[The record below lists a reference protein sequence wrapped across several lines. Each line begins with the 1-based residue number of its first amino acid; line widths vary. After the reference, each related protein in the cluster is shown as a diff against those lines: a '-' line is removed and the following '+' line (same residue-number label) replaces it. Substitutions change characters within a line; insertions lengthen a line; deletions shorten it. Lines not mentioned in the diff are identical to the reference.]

1 MYFSFLFFASSLE
14 LIAILCQEFDT
25 YTYTHTDRERERERE
40 KGGIILS
47 CCNGQVADNV
57 VFKNTTQIKK
67 NKGIYSCWPDV
78 RGRKYTVYLIR
89 NFITKIQETVY
100 PST

>member
-1 MYFSFLFFASSLE
+1 MYFSFFFFASSLE
-14 LIAILCQEFDT
+14 LIAILCQEFDA
-25 YTYTHTDRERERERE
+25 YTYTHTDRERERE